1 MLCRSGPK
9 QGNSHVSPP
18 KLVVWPAFKLF
29 FDHVGVLDINRS
41 LTDILSQKRGCSLLE
56 VSIVK
61 FDKNI
66 INASLFCKAVS
77 LVFFFFLFS
86 SLFFRIGVV
95 NGTPEI
101 TTLEALIQLLPGQ
114 FM

>member
-1 MLCRSGPK
+1 M
-9 QGNSHVSPP
+9 
-18 KLVVWPAFKLF
+18 
-29 FDHVGVLDINRS
+29 GVLDINRS

-77 LVFFFFLFS
+77 LVFFFFSVFVLVFPH
-86 SLFFRIGVV
+86 RG
-95 NGTPEI
+95 G
-101 TTLEALIQLLPGQ
+101 
-114 FM
+114 